1 MRSEKR
7 VTAALTIANNSGQTY
22 ISGTMII
29 ITITIKVMIVYGIC
43 FLMCWVYDLLSR
55 GTSNKIDETE
65 VHETERNRICI
76 NLHLRQN
83 AKPICKHFQHF
94 VQK

>member
-1 MRSEKR
+1 M
-7 VTAALTIANNSGQTY
+7 T
-22 ISGTMII
+22 
-29 ITITIKVMIVYGIC
+29 
-43 FLMCWVYDLLSR
+43 FSR

-83 AKPICKHFQHF
+83 AKQICKHFQHF

>member
-7 VTAALTIANNSGQTY
+7 LTAALTIANNSGQTY

-76 NLHLRQN
+76 NLKRQN
-83 AKPICKHFQHF
+83 
-94 VQK
+94 

>member
-1 MRSEKR
+1 MGLVRIARLTQALARPSLLVRSEKR

-43 FLMCWVYDLLSR
+43 FLMC
-55 GTSNKIDETE
+55 
-65 VHETERNRICI
+65 
-76 NLHLRQN
+76 
-83 AKPICKHFQHF
+83 
-94 VQK
+94 